1 MNEGLLLGI
10 ALAVTITGLCWMA
23 LSLDAHWR
31 QVRGPQ
37 RLRPAS
43 VKLLRALGA
52 AALALSLGICLRVDH
67 PSMASLVWVM
77 ALAASALI
85 VAFTL
90 SWRPRWLAPLVIWI
104 RPG

>member
-1 MNEGLLLGI
+1 MNDGLLLGI
-10 ALAVTITGLCWMA
+10 ALVVTIAGVCWLA

-31 QVRGPQ
+31 QVRGAQ
-37 RLRPAS
+37 RLKPAS

-52 AALALSLGICLRVDH
+52 VALLVSLGICLHVDH

-104 RPG
+104 RAG